1 VTRPS
6 GSTGPHAAEEADL
19 VRAARG
25 GDDAAFAQLVA
36 RHRPDLRLHCYRM
49 LGSLEE
55 SEDIVQETL
64 LRAWQAIG
72 RYEARAGIRTWLH
85 RIATN
90 ACLDLLARQ
99 RRRRQLVMAAP
110 ADDADMPAPVAVP
123 WLQPYPDRLLDEAAD
138 TAAEPATA
146 AVTRETV
153 ELALVAALQFL
164 PAAQRAAL
172 ILRDVLGWPAT
183 ECAQL
188 LDLSVPA
195 VNSALQRARTTLRDR
210 LGTERSQWRR
220 NTNVT
225 PQETTLLNRYMHA
238 IETADDQALTT
249 LLAPTARVSHQ
260 PGAGGHYGTEPIWYA
275 GRATILERWAPA
287 LHGQHTIRMRMVATR
302 ANRQPAAAAYILI
315 PGEPAY
321 RAFSLSVVTIN
332 EGLLTDLAQFGP
344 ELFPAFRLPD
354 TLPLHTSPPPINR
367 G

>member
-6 GSTGPHAAEEADL
+6 ASTGPNVAEEADL

-25 GDDAAFAQLVA
+25 GEDAAFAQLVA
-36 RHRPDLRLHCYRM
+36 SHRPDLRLHCYRM

-55 SEDIVQETL
+55 SEDMVQETL

-72 RYEARAGIRTWLH
+72 RYEARAAMRTWLH

-99 RRRRQLVMAAP
+99 QRRRRLLMAAP
-110 ADDADMPAPVAVP
+110 ADDTDVPAPVAVS
-123 WLQPYPDRLLDEAAD
+123 WLQPYPDSLLDEAAD
-138 TAAEPATA
+138 TVAEPATA

-153 ELALVAALQFL
+153 ELVLIAALQFL
-164 PAAQRAAL
+164 PDAQRAAL
-172 ILRDVLGWPAT
+172 ILRDMLGWPAT

-195 VNSALQRARTTLRDR
+195 VNSALQRARTTLRGR
-210 LGTERSQWRR
+210 LGTDRSQWRR

-225 PQETTLLNRYMHA
+225 AQETTLLNRYMRA
-238 IETADDQALTT
+238 IETADDQALAT

-260 PGAGGHYGTEPIWYA
+260 PGAGGQYGTEPIWYA
-275 GRATILERWAPA
+275 GRATILQRWAPA
-287 LHGQHTIRMRMVATR
+287 LHGPHPIRMRMLATR
-302 ANRQPAAAAYILI
+302 ANRQPAAATYIHI

-321 RAFSLSVVTIN
+321 RAFSLSVVTIH
-332 EGLLTDLAQFGP
+332 EGVLTDLAQFGP

-354 TLPLHTSPPPINR
+354 ALPLHASPPPIK
-367 G
+367 GG